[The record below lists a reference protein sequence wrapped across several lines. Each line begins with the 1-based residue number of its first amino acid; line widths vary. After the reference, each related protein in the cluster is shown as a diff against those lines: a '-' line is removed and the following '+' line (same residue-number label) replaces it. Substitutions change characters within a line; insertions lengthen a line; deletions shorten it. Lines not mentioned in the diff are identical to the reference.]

1 MSITLY
7 GIPNCDTVKKAR
19 AWLAEHRIAYGFHDF
34 KKAGVDRELLQ
45 QWLEALPWDALLN
58 RRGTTWRGLPQE
70 RKDAVV
76 DADSA
81 IALMLEAPSVIKR
94 PVLANDGEL
103 HAGFSDALYRQIF
116 QR

>member
-1 MSITLY
+1 
-7 GIPNCDTVKKAR
+7 
-19 AWLAEHRIAYGFHDF
+19 
-34 KKAGVDRELLQ
+34 
-45 QWLEALPWDALLN
+45 
-58 RRGTTWRGLPQE
+58 
-70 RKDAVV
+70 VV